1 MENNLVLASDI
12 GGTHITCAVVDI
24 STWQILEHTISRSH
38 VNSSQ
43 SAKSILQIWAQTIIQ
58 SINKSGT
65 TITRLGFAVPGPFDY
80 EKGIS
85 LMNGQ
90 DKYDALFRINVGQE
104 LNDLLSQDKQINFI
118 NDAAAFLQGEV
129 FAAKLAEKPAVLGI
143 TLGTGLGSSVW
154 RRNQKAFDA
163 DLWNTTYREGIFEEY
178 LATRWFTQRFH
189 ELSGCREEGFREIL
203 LKHYKTEAFEILMDE
218 YSISFSDFLTHFS
231 NLHQCKTFILGG
243 NIAQAF
249 DIISNYNSEKF
260 APFEIH
266 VGQYAEKAAIL
277 GAASLYI

>member
-38 VNSSQ
+38 VNSRQ
-43 SAKSILQIWAQTIIQ
+43 SAKSILHIWANTINQ
-58 SINKSGT
+58 SINKSVAT
-65 TITRLGFAVPGPFDY
+65 VTRLGFAVPGPFDY
-80 EKGIS
+80 ENGIS

-90 DKYDALFRINVGQE
+90 DKYDSLYQINVGKE
-104 LNDLLSQDKQINFI
+104 LGDYFPDHKQMCFI

-129 FAAKLAEKPAVLGI
+129 FAAKLEDRPAILGI

-154 RRNQKAFDA
+154 HRNQKAFDA
-163 DLWNTTYREGIFEEY
+163 DLWNTQYRDGIFEEY
-178 LATRWFTQRFH
+178 LATRWFTKRFY
-189 ELSGCREEGFREIL
+189 ELSGFREEGFREIL
-203 LKHYKTEAFEILMDE
+203 EKHKGTPAFEMLMTE
-218 YSISFSDFLTHFS
+218 YSLSFSDFLTHFA

-243 NIAQAF
+243 NIARAY
-249 DIISNYNSEKF
+249 DLISNYNKEKF
-260 APFEIH
+260 APFEII